1 MRWPRRKLRRLVE
14 ASHRRRVRDTSDQFS
29 AGQTDRP
36 ATQQRERSGTEGSG
50 RSYQSS
56 QRQTPNIRGAHATA
70 GGANQV
76 VEQFLASCLLAK
88 NQSEVELSQ
97 FAQEQA
103 ENPEVKQFAQKMVQ
117 DHQKMIQQLQQFAG
131 NQSGTSR
138 SSTDSQFGRTSD
150 QADRSV
156 TSGDSSLLR
165 TNNQSGDAN
174 QPVGA
179 TSQRSATNGS
189 TNVTNRVDHGARES
203 SDAIQALMQID
214 RQIIERQTQAVREEL
229 QQKTGAEF
237 DKCFMATAIG
247 AHVNMIAALEVIE
260 QQGQGQLAQ
269 VAEQA
274 RPVAEQHLKHAKQ
287 LMKQLEARAG
297 TNSGQAERPTR
308 TQR

>member
-1 MRWPRRKLRRLVE
+1 MERLVRMFALERMRFGIVSAAFSCLIVGYAVAQEETQTTGRSQSSE
-14 ASHRRRVRDTSDQFS
+14 ARRDTSDQFS
-29 AGQTDRP
+29 PGQTDRP

-56 QRQTPNIRGAHATA
+56 QRQTPNIRGPHATA
-70 GGANQV
+70 GGANQE

-150 QADRSV
+150 QADRSG
-156 TSGDSSLLR
+156 TSGDPSLLG

-189 TNVTNRVDHGARES
+189 TSVTNRVDHGARGS
-203 SDAIQALMQID
+203 SDAIQTLMQID

-229 QQKTGAEF
+229 QQKLAPSLTS
-237 DKCFMATAIG
+237 
-247 AHVNMIAALEVIE
+247 VSSRP
-260 QQGQGQLAQ
+260 QL
-269 VAEQA
+269 V
-274 RPVAEQHLKHAKQ
+274 P
-287 LMKQLEARAG
+287 MC
-297 TNSGQAERPTR
+297 T
-308 TQR
+308 